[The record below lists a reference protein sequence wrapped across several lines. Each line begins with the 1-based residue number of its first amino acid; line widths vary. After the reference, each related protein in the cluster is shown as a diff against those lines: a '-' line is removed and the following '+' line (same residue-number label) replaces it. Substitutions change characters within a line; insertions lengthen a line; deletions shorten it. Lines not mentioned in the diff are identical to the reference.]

1 MTKKLLLNIPIDAN
15 HMKEAMEFV
24 HKYANSMNI
33 PVELF
38 TKFDLVLEE
47 LFVNV
52 NNYAYPDGNGD
63 IELSCSFKHTKENG
77 KKIFCLYL
85 RDWGIYFNPLNNKTP
100 DIDKSIQ
107 DRQIGGLGIFLITEM
122 TDNCFYTR
130 ENGINEFKACFFV

>member
-85 RDWGIYFNPLNNKTP
+85 RDWGIYFNRGGYTKVHRKT
-100 DIDKSIQ
+100 ILQ
-107 DRQIGGLGIFLITEM
+107 RFL
-122 TDNCFYTR
+122 
-130 ENGINEFKACFFV
+130 FFIVAYYPP